1 MILFL
6 SIVSSLLY
14 LLKDPC
20 EITNSIILI
29 IIIIDAPTPLLNP
42 LVINIQLTVAAA
54 AAASTAATAATAT
67 ATR

>member
-29 IIIIDAPTPLLNP
+29 IIIDAPTPLLNP

-54 AAASTAATAATAT
+54 AAAAAASTAATAT